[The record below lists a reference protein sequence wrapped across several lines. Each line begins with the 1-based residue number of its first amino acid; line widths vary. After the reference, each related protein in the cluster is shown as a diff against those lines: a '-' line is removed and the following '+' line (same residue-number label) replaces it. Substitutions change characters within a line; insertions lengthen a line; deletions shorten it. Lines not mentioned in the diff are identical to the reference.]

1 MKEEGRRELNQR
13 LQQTVII
20 LYCGIIIIIII
31 IIITSRY
38 IEEQKP
44 CGWCVDEIASREIAK
59 MNRGGVEASI
69 EIN

>member
-1 MKEEGRRELNQR
+1 MNEEGRRELNQR

-20 LYCGIIIIIII
+20 LYCGIIIII